1 MATTHRPS
9 PLKLSGGRQRMVTTQ
24 RTKVPA
30 WITDHFEEYLES
42 IKNLSRIISISER
55 GISVFR
61 GMPKVLKALA
71 NAKAVESAISRGS
84 QFDPSEVSASLKEDE
99 MERAEAEAALAQ
111 REVETG
117 FPVLRG
123 LAVVALWSWV
133 ENFVREFAVLWLV
146 NRKDSYSSPSLRNVK
161 VRLGEYLQLSPS
173 DRAHYIVAALE
184 QNTAL
189 PLKRGVTRLDCLF
202 NAFDLAATPLP
213 DDSAKAIFELQ
224 QVRHAVAHRN
234 GRANRQLRLTCP
246 WLKVKLGKPIP
257 ISHKMLGRYMDACMH
272 YWLVRFYDVGDRYA
286 VDLRPQNAK
295 TPDMH

>member
-1 MATTHRPS
+1 MATTR
-9 PLKLSGGRQRMVTTQ
+9 
-24 RTKVPA
+24 RTKVPD
-30 WITDHFEEYLES
+30 WITGHFEEYFES

-61 GMPKVLKALA
+61 GMPRVLKALA
-71 NAKAVESAISRGS
+71 NAKAVESAFNKSS
-84 QFDPSEVSASLKEDE
+84 QLDTSEVRASLKEGE

-123 LAVVALWSWV
+123 LAVVAFWSWI
-133 ENFVREFAVLWLV
+133 ENFAREFAVLWLV
-146 NRKDSYSSPSLRNVK
+146 NRKDSYSSPSLGNVK

-173 DRAHYIVAALE
+173 DRAHYIVQALE

-202 NAFDLAATPLP
+202 DAFGLASTPVP
-213 DDSAKAIFELQ
+213 DGSSTTIFELQ
-224 QVRHAVAHRN
+224 QVRNAVAHRN
-234 GRANRQLRLTCP
+234 GRADRQLKLTCP

-272 YWLVRFYDVGDRYA
+272 YWLVRFYDVGDRYG
-286 VDLRPQNAK
+286 VDLRPQDSEGPAL
-295 TPDMH
+295 H